1 MNRLGQNS
9 LELAEGVE
17 EEDLGISM
25 LPASAILENL
35 PSVVFSD
42 IRNTLLKWK
51 IVELDWFWY

>member
-1 MNRLGQNS
+1 
-9 LELAEGVE
+9 
-17 EEDLGISM
+17 M

-35 PSVVFSD
+35 SSGVFSD